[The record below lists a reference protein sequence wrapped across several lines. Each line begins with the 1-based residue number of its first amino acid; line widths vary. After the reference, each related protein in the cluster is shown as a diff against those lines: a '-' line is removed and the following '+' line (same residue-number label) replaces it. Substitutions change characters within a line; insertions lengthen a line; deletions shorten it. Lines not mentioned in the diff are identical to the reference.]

1 MVIGMRIAVMGAG
14 GVGGYFGGLLARA
27 GHDVHFV
34 ARGAHL
40 KAIRERGLQVESVHG
55 DFQIVPAQVDD
66 DPQQIGLVELVLLC
80 VKTYG
85 LETALAQIRPLVGPD
100 TAVLTLQNGIEAPD
114 RVAEAFGRDHVLPGV
129 VYCEVAVKAPGV
141 IAQGTP
147 IQRIVFGELDGMLST
162 RAERIGS
169 VFCDAG
175 IETVVSDQALA
186 ALWSKCC
193 FISAMSGVTTL
204 VRQPLGVVLADQES
218 RRLLR
223 TVMEETR
230 AVAQAKGIL
239 FGSDPVE
246 LGMEMAERFPAG
258 AKSSML
264 RDLERGGQLEVEA
277 LNGAVVRE
285 GRAMGVPTPA
295 NQAIYAALRL
305 LQAS

>member
-1 MVIGMRIAVMGAG
+1 MGTG

-27 GHDVHFV
+27 GHDVHFI

-40 KAIRERGLQVESVHG
+40 EAIYERGLLIESVHG
-55 DFQIVPAQVDD
+55 DFQIAPAQATD
-66 DPQQIGLVELVLLC
+66 DPRQIGPVELVLLC

-85 LETALAQIRPLVGPD
+85 LEAALAQIRPAIGLD
-100 TAVLTLQNGIEAPD
+100 TVVLTLQNGIEAPD

-129 VYCEVAVKAPGV
+129 AYCEVAVKAPGV
-141 IAQGTP
+141 IVQGTP
-147 IQRIVFGELDGMLST
+147 IQRIVFGELDGSLT
-162 RAERIGS
+162 ARAERVGTA
-169 VFCDAG
+169 FRDAG
-175 IETVVSDQALA
+175 IETVVSEQVLA

-204 VRQPLGVVLADQES
+204 VRQPLGVILADHES

-230 AVAQAKGIL
+230 AVAEAKGI
-239 FGSDPVE
+239 FFVSDPVE
-246 LGMEMAERFPAG
+246 LGMAMAERFPVG

-285 GRAMGVPTPA
+285 GRSTGVPTPA

-305 LQAS
+305 LQAL